1 MPDDN
6 SERVAHAQSAPANEL
21 NALIHATD
29 DEVLV
34 ALLQNPNAAELHI
47 TQLFERL
54 DLSVNVLT
62 AIAEQAKW
70 NCSES
75 VRMGLARH
83 PRTPRRMASAILRQL
98 YVFDLVRLSL
108 LPSASPEIRRIAE
121 ELLITRVPHLPV
133 GQKLTLARRG
143 PARVVGALITEGHPQ
158 ATKLALDNAFLT
170 ASQILKVL
178 ANPGVPERVVAAIAK
193 HPKWSVQYNIRVA
206 LIRNALAPVP
216 AVLGFI
222 SNLTAHDLNDLSAQV
237 DLTPR
242 VRNYIERELLRRSDQ
257 VQKLN

>member
-1 MPDDN
+1 
-6 SERVAHAQSAPANEL
+6 
-21 NALIHATD
+21 
-29 DEVLV
+29 
-34 ALLQNPNAAELHI
+34 
-47 TQLFERL
+47 
-54 DLSVNVLT
+54 
-62 AIAEQAKW
+62 
-70 NCSES
+70 
-75 VRMGLARH
+75 
-83 PRTPRRMASAILRQL
+83 MASAILRQL